1 MRGTWVAAVA
11 LLSGCALTSF
21 TGDPGPARS
30 EDRPVE
36 AVSEVELA
44 TSGELV
50 LTTGDTPS
58 LRITAGEN
66 VLDQLT
72 SEVRDDRLVLD
83 AERSVGDLGDV
94 RYELVLPAAGTV
106 EVSGSGTVRAASPSG
121 LAKIELSGSGEVR
134 AEGLDV
140 DELRVRLS
148 GSGTVTLDGR
158 AARQVV
164 EVDGSGEYDAR
175 QLDSETADVTI
186 AGSGSADVEISDF
199 LVAVVTGSGTVTYGG
214 GGDVERHVDGSG
226 SVEER

>member
-1 MRGTWVAAVA
+1 MRGAWVAAAVV
-11 LLSGCALTSF
+11 LLTGCGLTSF

-36 AVSEVELA
+36 AVSGVELA

-72 SEVRDDRLVLD
+72 SEVRDGRLVLD

-94 RYELVLPAAGTV
+94 RYELVMPAAATL
-106 EVSGSGTVRAASPSG
+106 EVSGSGT
-121 LAKIELSGSGEVR
+121 LR

-158 AARQVV
+158 AGRQVV
-164 EVDGSGEYDAR
+164 EVDGSGQYDAR
-175 QLDSETADVTI
+175 QLDSKVADVTI
-186 AGSGSADVEISDF
+186 SGSGSADVEVSDF

-214 GGDVERHVDGSG
+214 GPEVERHVDGSG

>member
-1 MRGTWVAAVA
+1 MRWTWVAAAVV
-11 LLSGCALTSF
+11 LLGGCALTSF

-36 AVSEVELA
+36 AVPEVELA

-72 SEVRDDRLVLD
+72 SEARDDRLVLD
-83 AERSVGDLGDV
+83 AERSVGDLGDI
-94 RYELVLPAAGTV
+94 RYELVLPAVGTV
-106 EVSGSGTVRAASPSG
+106 EVSGSGT
-121 LAKIELSGSGEVR
+121 VR

-148 GSGTVTLDGR
+148 GSGTVTVDGR
-158 AARQVV
+158 ADRQVV

-186 AGSGSADVEISDF
+186 AGSGSADVEVSDF
-199 LVAVVTGSGTVTYGG
+199 LVAIVTGSGTVTYGG
-214 GGDVERHVDGSG
+214 GGQVERHVDGSG